1 MSFQGGS
8 KPTPIRLSHYGCE
21 TTEVAMVMKTVR
33 CDCGFVV
40 RSDDDDKLV
49 AELQKHARVDHNMN
63 LSRDQVLAMAQP
75 EPPAAGAKRKT

>member
-1 MSFQGGS
+1 LQA
-8 KPTPIRLSHYGCE
+8 KEI
-21 TTEVAMVMKTVR
+21 AMVMRTVR

-49 AELQKHARVDHNMN
+49 AELQHHAHDDHGMN

-75 EPPAAGAKRKT
+75 EPDPQAAHGKT

>member
-1 MSFQGGS
+1 
-8 KPTPIRLSHYGCE
+8 
-21 TTEVAMVMKTVR
+21 MVTKTVR

-49 AELQKHARVDHNMN
+49 VELQQHALADHNMN

-75 EPPAAGAKRKT
+75 EAPTAPAKRKT

>member
-1 MSFQGGS
+1 
-8 KPTPIRLSHYGCE
+8 
-21 TTEVAMVMKTVR
+21 MVMKSVR

-49 AELQKHARVDHNMN
+49 AELQKHARDDHSMN

-75 EPPAAGAKRKT
+75 EPDPRRSHGKP